1 MPCVPKG
8 FHDFRAAYICSMK
21 ILITGANGFLGY
33 YLVEQLLA
41 KNFSVIATGKGECRL
56 PFTHDL
62 NFQWLTMDFTDPFS
76 IHDVFENIKPDV
88 VVHSGAMSKPDECE
102 IDQMK
107 AYLVNVEGT
116 VQLLINSEEL
126 KSFFVFLSTDFVFDG
141 ESGMYTEED
150 EPRPGN
156 YYGRTKLEAE
166 EAVKEYEY
174 DWAIVRTVLVY
185 GKNHSG
191 HNNILKI
198 VKEKLEKGEAYNVV
212 DDQVRTPTYV
222 EDLARG
228 IVSIIEK
235 KAAGVFHLSGKDILT
250 PYQMAI
256 KTAEHLKL
264 DSSVIKKV
272 TAASFNQPAKRPLKT
287 GFIIDKA
294 RKELGYEP
302 LSFEE
307 GLKKTFD

>member
-1 MPCVPKG
+1 
-8 FHDFRAAYICSMK
+8 MK

-33 YLVEQLLA
+33 YLVEQLLE
-41 KNFSVIATGKGECRL
+41 KNYSVIATGKGECRL

-62 NFQWLTMDFTDPFS
+62 QFQYLSMDFTDPFS
-76 IHDVFENIKPDV
+76 IHDVFENIKPDIV
-88 VVHSGAMSKPDECE
+88 IHAGATSKPDECE
-102 IDQMK
+102 MDQMK

-126 KSFFVFLSTDFVFDG
+126 KSFFIFLSTDFVFDG
-141 ESGMYTEED
+141 EKGMYKEED
-150 EPRPGN
+150 APRPVN

-185 GKNHSG
+185 GKNHAG
-191 HNNILKI
+191 RNNFLELI
-198 VKEKLEKGEAYNVV
+198 KEKLKKREEYDVV

-222 EDLARG
+222 EDLAKG

-235 KAAGVFHLSGKDILT
+235 RAKGIFHLSGKDILT
-250 PYQMAI
+250 PCQMAFE
-256 KTAEHLKL
+256 TARYLNL
-264 DSSVIKKV
+264 DSSVLRKV
-272 TAASFNQPAKRPLKT
+272 TASSFSQPARRPLKT

-294 RKELGYEP
+294 RNELGYDP
-302 LSFEE
+302 INFEE
-307 GLKKTFD
+307 GLKKTFS

>member
-1 MPCVPKG
+1 
-8 FHDFRAAYICSMK
+8 MK

-33 YLVEQLLA
+33 YLAEQLLA
-41 KNFSVIATGKGECRL
+41 KNLSVIATGRGECRL
-56 PFTHDL
+56 PFTQNT
-62 NFQWLTMDFTDPFS
+62 NFQYLGMDFTDPFS

-88 VVHSGAMSKPDECE
+88 VIHAGAMSKPDECE
-102 IDQMK
+102 TDQML

-116 VQLLINSEEL
+116 VQLLINSADL
-126 KSFFVFLSTDFVFDG
+126 KSFFIFVSTDFVFDG
-141 ESGMYTEED
+141 ERGMYNED
-150 EPRPGN
+150 DIPNPVN

-166 EAVKEYEY
+166 EAVKEYEF

-198 VKEKLEKGEAYNVV
+198 VKEKLEKGEVYSVV

-222 EDLARG
+222 EDLAKG

-235 KAAGVFHLSGKDILT
+235 KATGIFHLSGKDILT
-250 PYQMAI
+250 PYQMAT
-256 KTAEHLKL
+256 KTAEYLGLK
-264 DSSVIKKV
+264 SSLIKKV
-272 TAASFNQPAKRPLKT
+272 TAANFTQPAKRPPRT

-302 LSFEE
+302 ISFEE
-307 GLKKTFD
+307 GLKKTFS

>member
-1 MPCVPKG
+1 
-8 FHDFRAAYICSMK
+8 MK

-33 YLVEQLLA
+33 YLVEQLLN
-41 KNFSVIATGKGECRL
+41 KNYQVIATGKGPCRL
-56 PFTHDL
+56 SFSSHS
-62 NFQWLTMDFTDPFS
+62 NFQYEEMDFTDPFS
-76 IHDVFENIKPDV
+76 IHDVFEKVKPGI
-88 VVHSGAMSKPDECE
+88 VVHAGAMSKPDECE
-102 IDQMK
+102 SDQMK

-116 VQLLINSEEL
+116 VQLLINSADI
-126 KSFFVFLSTDFVFDG
+126 KSFFIFLSTDFVFDG
-141 ESGMYTEED
+141 ERGMYSEED
-150 EPRPGN
+150 NPNPVN

-191 HNNILKI
+191 SNNILKI
-198 VKEKLEKGEAYNVV
+198 VKDKLEKGEQYNIV

-222 EDLARG
+222 EDLAKG

-235 KAAGVFHLSGKDILT
+235 KAKGVFHLSGKDILT

-256 KTAEHLKL
+256 KTAQYLKL
-264 DSSVIKKV
+264 NSSVLNKV
-272 TAASFNQPAKRPLKT
+272 TAASFSQPARRPLKT

-302 LSFEE
+302 VSFEE
-307 GLKKTFD
+307 GLKRTLR

>member
-8 FHDFRAAYICSMK
+8 FPDFRAAYICSMK

-41 KNFSVIATGKGECRL
+41 KKFSVIATGKGECRL

-76 IHDVFENIKPDV
+76 IHDVFGNIKPDV

-102 IDQMK
+102 VDQMK

-141 ESGMYTEED
+141 ERGMYSEED
-150 EPRPGN
+150 VPRPVN

-166 EAVKEYEY
+166 EAVKEYEH

-191 HNNILKI
+191 HNNLLKI
-198 VKEKLEKGEAYNVV
+198 VREKLEKGEEYNVF

-222 EDLARG
+222 EDLAKG
-228 IVSIIEK
+228 IVSIIER
-235 KAAGVFHLSGKDILT
+235 KATGVFHLSGKDVLT
-250 PYQMAI
+250 PYQMTI
-256 KTAEHLKL
+256 KTAEYLKL
-264 DSSVIKKV
+264 DSSAIKKV
-272 TAASFNQPAKRPLKT
+272 TAASFSQPAKRPLKT

-302 LSFEE
+302 ISFEE

>member
-1 MPCVPKG
+1 MPKG
-8 FHDFRAAYICSMK
+8 FHDFRAAYICLMK

-41 KNFSVIATGKGECRL
+41 KKYSVIATGKGDCRL

-76 IHDVFENIKPDV
+76 IHDTFENIKPDV
-88 VVHSGAMSKPDECE
+88 VVHAGAMSKPDECE
-102 IDQMK
+102 MDQMK
-107 AYLVNVEGT
+107 AYLVNVEST

-126 KSFFVFLSTDFVFDG
+126 KSFFIFLSTDFVFDV
-141 ESGMYTEED
+141 ERGMYIEED
-150 EPRPGN
+150 EPRPVN

-174 DWAIVRTVLVY
+174 GWAIVRTVLVY

-191 HNNILKI
+191 HNNILKT
-198 VKEKLEKGEAYNVV
+198 VKEKLEKGEEYNVV
-212 DDQVRTPTYV
+212 DDQLRTPTYV
-222 EDLARG
+222 EYLAKG
-228 IVSIIEK
+228 IVSFIENR
-235 KAAGVFHLSGKDILT
+235 ATGIFHLSGKDVLT

-272 TAASFNQPAKRPLKT
+272 TAASFSQQARRPLKT

-294 RKELGYEP
+294 RNELGYEP

-307 GLKKTFD
+307 GLKKTFS

>member
-1 MPCVPKG
+1 
-8 FHDFRAAYICSMK
+8 MK

-33 YLVEQLLA
+33 YLVEQLLE
-41 KNFSVIATGKGECRL
+41 KDYSVIATGKGECRL
-56 PFTHDL
+56 PFTHGTK
-62 NFQWLTMDFTDPFS
+62 FQYLSMDFTDPFS

-88 VVHSGAMSKPDECE
+88 VIHAGAMSKPDECE
-102 IDQMK
+102 LDQMK
-107 AYLVNVEGT
+107 AYLINVEGT
-116 VQLLINSEEL
+116 VQLLINAVDL
-126 KSFFVFLSTDFVFDG
+126 KSFFIFLSTDFVFDG
-141 ESGMYTEED
+141 EKGMYKEED
-150 EPRPGN
+150 LPGPVN
-156 YYGRTKLEAE
+156 YYGKTKLEAE
-166 EAVKEYEY
+166 DAVKEYEHS
-174 DWAIVRTVLVY
+174 WAIVRTVLVY

-198 VKEKLEKGEAYNVV
+198 VKEKLEKGEEYSIV

-222 EDLARG
+222 EDLAKG

-235 KAAGVFHLSGKDILT
+235 RATGIFHLSGKDILT

-264 DSSVIKKV
+264 DSTVLKKA
-272 TAASFNQPAKRPLKT
+272 TAANFSQPAKRPLKT

-302 LSFEE
+302 VSFDE
-307 GLKKTFD
+307 GLKKTFS

>member
-8 FHDFRAAYICSMK
+8 FHDFNAAYICCMNV
-21 ILITGANGFLGY
+21 LVTGDNGFLGY

-41 KNFSVIATGKGECRL
+41 QKYSVIATGKGDCRL
-56 PFTHDL
+56 PFTYDP
-62 NFQWLTMDFTDPFS
+62 NFQWLSMDFTDPFS
-76 IHDVFENIKPDV
+76 IHDVFEKIKPGV
-88 VVHSGAMSKPDECE
+88 VVHAGAMSKPDECE
-102 IDQMK
+102 MDQMK
-107 AYLVNVEGT
+107 AYLVNVEAT

-126 KSFFVFLSTDFVFDG
+126 QSFFIFLSTDFVFDG
-141 ESGMYTEED
+141 EKGMYTEED
-150 EPRPGN
+150 EPRPVN

-166 EAVKEYEY
+166 EAVKEYQFG
-174 DWAIVRTVLVY
+174 WAIVRTVLVY

-191 HNNILKI
+191 HNNILKT
-198 VKEKLEKGEAYNVV
+198 VKEKLEKGEEYNVV

-222 EDLARG
+222 EDLAKG

-235 KAAGVFHLSGKDILT
+235 KATGIFHLSGQDVLT

-256 KTAEHLKL
+256 KTAGHLKL

-272 TAASFNQPAKRPLKT
+272 TAASFSQPARRPLKT
-287 GFIIDKA
+287 GFMIDKA

-302 LSFEE
+302 LSFDE
-307 GLKKTFD
+307 GLKKTFT